1 MKKGL
6 FVLLGVLAA
15 GAASAITMNWEWTS
29 NGNDWQKSSSIYMVY
44 SQSALSADQAVA
56 ATNQNY
62 GSNPASGATN
72 SVGQAWS
79 APETVEGTR
88 VSDPSVSSFPPMG
101 NSGNVGFSS
110 SNFDFSGLSSGYFY
124 LVIFNN
130 TTASNATSF
139 AVAQAGETGYVADL
153 GNATPGPGTS
163 VDPILFIDPT
173 WIGGMYRSPA
183 PEPTAL
189 ALLAL
194 GVAGVALRRR
204 VR

>member
-15 GAASAITMNWEWTS
+15 GAASAITMNWTWTS
-29 NGNDWQKSSSIYMVY
+29 NGSDWQSSSSIYMVY
-44 SQSALSADQAVA
+44 SQSALNADEAVA

-62 GSNPASGATN
+62 GADSVSGATN
-72 SVGQAWS
+72 SAGQAWS
-79 APETVEGTR
+79 APAAVEGTR
-88 VSDPSVSSFPPMG
+88 VSNPAASSFPPSG
-101 NSGNVGFSS
+101 KEGNVGFSE
-110 SNFDFSGLSSGYFY
+110 SNFDFSGLSNGYFY
-124 LVIFNN
+124 LVIFNSQ
-130 TTASNATSF
+130 TASNATSF
-139 AVAQAGETGYVADL
+139 AVAQAGETGYVQDL
-153 GNATPGPGTS
+153 GNATPGPGAS
-163 VDPILFIDPT
+163 IDPILFIDPT

>member
-29 NGNDWQKSSSIYMVY
+29 NGSNWQSSSSIYMVY
-44 SQSALSADQAVA
+44 SQSALNADQAVA

-62 GSNPASGATN
+62 GSDPASGATN
-72 SVGQAWS
+72 SAGQAWS
-79 APETVEGTR
+79 APASVEGTR
-88 VSDPSVSSFPPMG
+88 VSNPEVYSYPDSG
-101 NSGNVGFSS
+101 NSGNVGFSE
-110 SNFDFSGLSSGYFY
+110 SNFNFSGLSSGYFY

-139 AVAQAGETGYVADL
+139 AVAQAGETGYVQNL
-153 GNATPGPGTS
+153 GNATPGPGAS
-163 VDPILFIDPT
+163 LDPILYIDPT

>member
-15 GAASAITMNWEWTS
+15 GAASAITMNWTWTS
-29 NGNDWQKSSSIYMVY
+29 KGSDWQSSSSIYMVY
-44 SQSALSADQAVA
+44 SQSALNADQAVA

-62 GSNPASGATN
+62 GADSASGATN
-72 SVGQAWS
+72 SAGQAWS
-79 APETVEGTR
+79 APAAVEGTR
-88 VSDPSVSSFPPMG
+88 VSNPAASSFPPSG
-101 NSGNVGFSS
+101 NSGSVGFSE
-110 SNFDFSGLSSGYFY
+110 SNFDFSGLSNGYFY
-124 LVIFNN
+124 LVIFNSQ
-130 TTASNATSF
+130 TASNATSF
-139 AVAQAGETGYVADL
+139 AVAQAGETGYVQDL
-153 GNATPGPGTS
+153 GNATPGPGAS
-163 VDPILFIDPT
+163 IDPILFIDPT

>member
-15 GAASAITMNWEWTS
+15 GAASAITMNWTWTS
-29 NGNDWQKSSSIYMVY
+29 NGSDWQQSSSIYMVY

-62 GSNPASGATN
+62 GSGSVSGATN

-88 VSDPSVSSFPPMG
+88 VSNPAVDSYPDSG
-101 NSGNVGFSS
+101 NSGNVGFSDQ
-110 SNFDFSGLSSGYFY
+110 NFNFSGLSEGYFY

-139 AVAQAGETGYVADL
+139 AVAQAGETGYVQNL
-153 GNATPGPGTS
+153 GNATPGPGAPI
-163 VDPILFIDPT
+163 DPTLYIDPT

>member
-15 GAASAITMNWEWTS
+15 GAASAITMRWTWTS
-29 NGNDWQKSSSIYMVY
+29 NGSDWQSSSSIYMVY
-44 SQSALSADQAVA
+44 SQSALNADQAVA

-62 GSNPASGATN
+62 GTDSASGATN
-72 SVGQAWS
+72 SAGQAWS
-79 APETVEGTR
+79 APAAVEGTR
-88 VSDPSVSSFPPMG
+88 VSNPAASSFPPSG
-101 NSGNVGFSS
+101 KKGNVGFSE
-110 SNFDFSGLSSGYFY
+110 SNFDFSGLSNGYFY
-124 LVIFNN
+124 LVIFNSQ
-130 TTASNATSF
+130 TASNATSF
-139 AVAQAGETGYVADL
+139 AVAQAGETGYVQNL
-153 GNATPGPGTS
+153 GNATPGPGAS
-163 VDPILFIDPT
+163 PDPILFRDPT

>member
-15 GAASAITMNWEWTS
+15 GAASAITMNWAWTS
-29 NGNDWQKSSSIYMVY
+29 KGSDWQSSSSIYMVY
-44 SQSALSADQAVA
+44 SQSALNADQAVA

-62 GSNPASGATN
+62 GADSASGATN
-72 SVGQAWS
+72 SAGQAWS
-79 APETVEGTR
+79 APAAVEGTR
-88 VSDPSVSSFPPMG
+88 VSNPAASSFPP
-101 NSGNVGFSS
+101 SGKSANVGFSE
-110 SNFDFSGLSSGYFY
+110 SNFDFSGLSNGYFY
-124 LVIFNN
+124 LVIFNSQ
-130 TTASNATSF
+130 TASNATSF
-139 AVAQAGETGYVADL
+139 AVAQAGETGYVQDL
-153 GNATPGPGTS
+153 GNATPGPGAS
-163 VDPILFIDPT
+163 IDPILFIDPT

>member
-15 GAASAITMNWEWTS
+15 GAASAITMNWAWTS
-29 NGNDWQKSSSIYMVY
+29 KGKDWQQSSGIYMVY
-44 SQSALSADQAVA
+44 SQSTLTADQAVA

-62 GSNPASGATN
+62 GSNPDSGATN

-79 APETVEGTR
+79 APSTVEGTR
-88 VSDPSVSSFPPMG
+88 VSSPAASSLPPTG
-101 NSGNVGFSS
+101 NSGNVGFSDK
-110 SNFDFSGLSSGYFY
+110 NFDFSGLSSGYFY

-139 AVAQAGETGYVADL
+139 AVAQAGETGYVQNL
-153 GNATPGPGTS
+153 GNATPGPGAS
-163 VDPILFIDPT
+163 LDPILYIDPT
-173 WIGGMYRSPA
+173 WIGGMYRAPA